1 MIINREN
8 LTSLYQTLST
18 AFQQGV
24 SRPPVVDFSFM
35 YTDFPSDTSENMY
48 NWVDLIAGFRKW
60 VGDRVWND
68 IQARKF
74 LVPNVDF
81 ECSHSLGRNDLLD
94 NRYGI
99 AGTILQMK
107 GAAWPVLLMDL
118 VAAVLVDNQKAF
130 TDKAVAAAGHAYG
143 KNTFTNLTANA
154 LSVDSF
160 EAALVAASGWKWS
173 NGELIRPRFTH
184 LLVGE
189 KLRNTAFAIVKADK
203 KMTIVTNKAG
213 SENVGAGEEPNPN
226 FGRCELV
233 VVPQFAGDA
242 DDFWAL
248 VDCSGVIKP
257 IARQIRETPTPKM
270 DTEPFLVEKSGK
282 VDFYATGRAAAAPTF
297 PHLVYMGRL

>member
-8 LTSLYQTLST
+8 LQGLYQVLST

-48 NWVDLIAGFRKW
+48 AWIDLVAGFRKW

-74 LVPNVDF
+74 VVPNLDF
-81 ECSHSLGRNDLLD
+81 ECSHSLGRNELLD

-107 GAAWPVLLMDL
+107 GAAWPVLLMDA
-118 VAAVLVDNQKAF
+118 VANVLIDNPLAF
-130 TDKAVAAAGHAYG
+130 TGKALAGTDHAYG
-143 KNTFTNLTANA
+143 KNKFTNVVTDA
-154 LSVDSF
+154 LSVASF
-160 EAALVAASGWKWS
+160 EAAFVAASGWKWS

-189 KLRNTAFAIVKADK
+189 KLRSTAFALVKADK
-203 KMTIVTNKAG
+203 KLTVVTNKAG

-226 FGRCELV
+226 FGRVEMV
-233 VVPQFAGDA
+233 VVPHFAGDA
-242 DDFWAL
+242 DEYWAL

-257 IARQIRETPTPKM
+257 VARQIRETPVPKM
-270 DTEPFLVEKSGK
+270 DTDPADVEKSGK
-282 VDFYATGRAAAAPTF
+282 CDFFATGRLAAAPTF

>member
-1 MIINREN
+1 MIINKEN
-8 LTSLYQTLST
+8 LTSLYQVLST

-24 SRPPVVDFSFM
+24 TRAPAVDFSFM
-35 YTDFPSDTSENMY
+35 YTDFPSDSSENMY
-48 NWVDLIAGFRKW
+48 NWIDLIAGFREW

-74 LVPNVDF
+74 LVPNKDF

-107 GAAWPVLLMDL
+107 GGAWPVLLMDL
-118 VAAVLVDNQKAF
+118 VANVLVNNPKAF
-130 TDKAVAAAGHAYG
+130 TDKALAAAGHAYG
-143 KNTFTNLTANA
+143 KHTFTNLTTEA
-154 LSVDSF
+154 LSEDSLN
-160 EAALVAASGWKWS
+160 AAFVAAAGWKWS
-173 NGELIRPRFTH
+173 NGELIRPKFTH
-184 LLVGE
+184 LLVGQ
-189 KLRNTAFAIVKADK
+189 KLRTTAFSLVKADSK
-203 KMTIVTNKAG
+203 IKIVTNKAG

-226 FGRCELV
+226 FGLVELV
-233 VVPQFAGDA
+233 VVPHFAGDA
-242 DDFWAL
+242 DDYWAL